1 MKTVEIIINTSGH
14 LTINAAGFSG
24 TDCEKAT
31 AFLEQALG
39 KLTAKQRKPEFYQRQ
54 QRTHQQKVGV

>member
-1 MKTVEIIINTSGH
+1 MKVIEILISSSGQ
-14 LTINAAGFSG
+14 LNINAVGFSG

-39 KLTAKQRKPEFYQRQ
+39 KLTAKQRKPEWYQQNR
-54 QRTHQQKVGV
+54 RANQQKVGV

>member
-1 MKTVEIIINTSGH
+1 MRTVEIIINASGQ
-14 LTINAAGFSG
+14 LTINATGFSG

-39 KLTAKQRKPEFYQRQ
+39 KLSAKQRKPEFYRFNHQVS
-54 QRTHQQKVGV
+54 QQKAGL

>member
-1 MKTVEIIINTSGH
+1 MKVVEILISPLGQ
-14 LTINAAGFSG
+14 LTINAVGFSG

-39 KLTAKQRKPEFYQRQ
+39 QLTSKQRKPEWHQ
-54 QRTHQQKVGV
+54 QNRRANQQKVGV

>member
-1 MKTVEIIINTSGH
+1 MKTIEIIVNASGQ
-14 LTINAAGFSG
+14 LTINATGFSG

-39 KLTAKQRKPEFYQRQ
+39 KLTAKERKPEFYRRNQRNL
-54 QRTHQQKVGV
+54 QQKVGV

>member
-1 MKTVEIIINTSGH
+1 MKVVEIIISPTGQ

-24 TDCEKAT
+24 ADCEKAT

-39 KLTAKQRKPEFYQRQ
+39 QLTGRQRKPDWRQRS
-54 QRTHQQKVGV
+54 QRTNQQKVGV